1 MKHPKDGSFHPS
13 FILKLQTARFRTLGE
28 LQTRDL
34 VENDR
39 LDVLYLPM
47 GGLGGQKRQKTPEN
61 PKKLFSPE
69 FLFLK
74 FSAPIEPLWAL
85 RAVYCE

>member
-1 MKHPKDGSFHPS
+1 MKRMKHPTDGSFHPS
-13 FILKLQTARFRTLGE
+13 FILKLQTARFSSNGE

-34 VENDR
+34 VQNDR

-61 PKKLFSPE
+61 H
-69 FLFLK
+69 
-74 FSAPIEPLWAL
+74 
-85 RAVYCE
+85 